1 MKDHWKNRVHPNLDH
16 IMSLFDR
23 PELAAFMTGH
33 LILESVLVQLIEL
46 KLTDSDQINLFDL
59 SFPNK
64 VNMAKS
70 RGLIGEKM
78 GEFLLEMNSV
88 RNRLAHRLCE
98 PIEFDRMYSLAKVAH
113 QGGVEFSDD
122 TIHSDRSKSL
132 EWYGVEGI
140 IQEIF
145 QNVAQSLS
153 FIMEEHGGEFQF
165 A

>member
-1 MKDHWKNRVHPNLDH
+1 MKDHWKDRVRPNLDH

-23 PELAAFMTGH
+23 PELAAFITGH

-46 KLTDSDQINLFDL
+46 KLTDADHINLFDL

-88 RNRLAHRLCE
+88 RNRLAHRLGE

-113 QGGVEFSDD
+113 LGGVEFSDD
-122 TIHSDRSKSL
+122 TIHSDRSMKWS
-132 EWYGVEGI
+132 
-140 IQEIF
+140 
-145 QNVAQSLS
+145 N
-153 FIMEEHGGEFQF
+153 
-165 A
+165 